1 MSAVLSLDFARQE
14 SVCNVLEM
22 AMDSEQASQ
31 LRKLAA
37 EVNDAVE
44 ARIRGDAG
52 AVERVRRST
61 QAVQMVG
68 MGPFEYWGN
77 QLWQVSICRY

>member
-1 MSAVLSLDFARQE
+1 MPADRNRSPTV
-14 SVCNVLEM
+14 

-37 EVNDAVE
+37 DVNDAVE
-44 ARIRGDAG
+44 ARIRGEAG
-52 AVERVRRST
+52 SVERVRRAT
-61 QAVQMVG
+61 QEVQMAG

-77 QLWQVSICRY
+77 QLWQVSLSEASIRLA